1 MLVSVKTFLARLWN
15 VLWPFEVATSGPR
28 SGPVSAPQDA
38 AENKPNVFATG
49 TFEHVTL
56 YDLMVTLT
64 HGRKSGKVD
73 IRIGT
78 HKALILVLEGEI
90 VTALYQGSVG
100 DEAVVRIFT
109 DAEDQTDAEFF
120 ISKVNPK
127 GSIGGR
133 TVRTP
138 TDKLLFQVAMALD
151 EKRQVAV

>member
-1 MLVSVKTFLARLWN
+1 MVASVKTFLAKLWE
-15 VLWPFEVATSGPR
+15 VLWPFEVATAEPR
-28 SGPVSAPQDA
+28 SGPVSAPQE
-38 AENKPNVFATG
+38 AEQNPNVFATG

-73 IRIGT
+73 IHIGT

-90 VTALYQGSVG
+90 ITALYQGSVG
-100 DEAVVRIFT
+100 DEAVVQIFT
-109 DAEDQTDAEFF
+109 DAEEQKDAEFF

-127 GSIGGR
+127 ASIGGR

-151 EKRQVAV
+151 EKRQVAA